1 MGETRTTLGRVL
13 LLYTRNGKP
22 KHIYRRKSPSP
33 HDLYSPPLDT
43 AFKQQRLPAWQP
55 ILTPKW
61 VIITFTLVGT
71 LLEDLLSNFPILN
84 GISSISKPFHT
95 MASG

>member
-22 KHIYRRKSPSP
+22 EKRKSHSP
-33 HDLYSPPLDT
+33 HDLYSPPIDT

-71 LLEDLLSNFPILN
+71 LLEDLLR
-84 GISSISKPFHT
+84 
-95 MASG
+95 